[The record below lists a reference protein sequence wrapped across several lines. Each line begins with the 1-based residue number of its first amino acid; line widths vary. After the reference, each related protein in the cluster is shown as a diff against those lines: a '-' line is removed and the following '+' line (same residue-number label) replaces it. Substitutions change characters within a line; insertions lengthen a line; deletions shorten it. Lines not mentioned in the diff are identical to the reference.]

1 MKASIKQISE
11 ITGFSP
17 ATISNALN
25 HKKGVNRKTSDLIFQ
40 VAKEIGYISENKISR
55 IRLVIYKRNGLIIDD
70 SPFFSVLLKGVENE
84 CRASGYEMVM
94 CNLDRNEPDYEEQVK
109 NLIND
114 TSAAVILLGT
124 ELLDEDF
131 PLYMNGNTP
140 MVLLDCWSSN
150 YPMNAVLI
158 NNADSAVNAVQY
170 LISRGHREIGYLR
183 GKFRIKAFTSRFI
196 GYGRALSKNHIPMND
211 QYIYTVS
218 TTMDGAYR
226 DMKEHLARGAK
237 MPTAFFADDD
247 MIALGCIKA
256 FEEAGYKIPEDISVI
271 GFDDLPFC
279 EISSPRLSTI
289 KVFKY
294 EMGQLAVRRVIELMK
309 DGSKINT
316 KIQVCTEFVERD
328 SVADLRTGSKKGG
341 NRNG

>member
-25 HKKGVNRKTSDLIFQ
+25 HKKGVNQKTAERIFQ
-40 VAKEIGYISENKISR
+40 VAKEIGYISENKITK
-55 IRLVIYKRNGLIIDD
+55 IKLVIYKRDGSIIDD
-70 SPFFSVLLKGVENE
+70 SPFFSVLLKGVESE

-94 CNLDRNEPDYEEQVK
+94 CNVDRNDSDYEDQVK
-109 NLIND
+109 LIIND
-114 TSAAVILLGT
+114 TSSAVIVLGT
-124 ELLDEDF
+124 ELMDDDF
-131 PLYMNGNTP
+131 PLYQSGNCP
-140 MVLLDCWSSN
+140 IVLLDCWSSN

-170 LISRGHREIGYLR
+170 LINKGHRKIGYLR
-183 GKFRIKAFTSRFI
+183 GRFRIKAFTSRCV
-196 GYGRALSKNHIPMND
+196 GYSRALSKAGIELNEKFIF
-211 QYIYTVS
+211 TVS
-218 TTMDGAYR
+218 TTMDGAYK
-226 DMKEHLARGAK
+226 DMKKYLSKGAK
-237 MPTAFFADDD
+237 MPTAFFADND

-256 FEEAGYKIPEDISVI
+256 FQEAGYRVPEDISVI

-279 EISSPRLSTI
+279 EISSPRLTTI

-294 EMGQLAVRRVIELMK
+294 EMGQIAVRRLIEVMK

-316 KIQVCTEFVERD
+316 KTQVCTEFVERD
-328 SVADLRTGSKKGG
+328 SVIDLNSTSKKGG
-341 NRNG
+341 N

>member
-25 HKKGVNRKTSDLIFQ
+25 HKKGVNRKTSETIFQ
-40 VAKEIGYISENKISR
+40 VAKEVGYISENKISK
-55 IRLVIYKRNGLIIDD
+55 IKLVIYKRNGLIIDD
-70 SPFFSVLLKGVENE
+70 SPFFSVLLKGVESE

-94 CNLDRNEPDYEEQVK
+94 CNLDHNDPDYKEQV
-109 NLIND
+109 NAIMND
-114 TSAAVILLGT
+114 TSSAVILLGT
-124 ELLDEDF
+124 ELLDDEF
-131 PLYMNGNTP
+131 PLYMNGNSP

-150 YPMNAVLI
+150 FPLNAVLI

-170 LISRGHREIGYLR
+170 LVNRGHREIGYLR
-183 GKFRIKAFTSRFI
+183 GRFRIKAFTSRSA
-196 GYGRALSKNHIPMND
+196 GYSRALSKNNIPLNN
-211 QYIYTVS
+211 QYIFTVS

-226 DMKEHLARGAK
+226 DMKEYLKKGAK

-256 FEEAGYKIPEDISVI
+256 FQEFGYRVPEDISVI

-279 EISSPRLSTI
+279 EISSPRLTTI

-309 DGSKINT
+309 NGGNINT
-316 KIQVCTEFVERD
+316 KIQICTEFVERD
-328 SVADLRTGSKKGG
+328 SVADLRSGIKKGG
-341 NRNG
+341 K